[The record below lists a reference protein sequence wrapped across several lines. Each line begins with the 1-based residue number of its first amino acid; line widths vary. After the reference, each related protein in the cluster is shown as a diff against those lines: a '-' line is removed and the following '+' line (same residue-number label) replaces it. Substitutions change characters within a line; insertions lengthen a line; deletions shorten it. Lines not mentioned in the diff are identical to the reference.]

1 MKSFVVITDYG
12 GSLMKTTKY
21 AAVLLSC
28 LPTLGQADSLFGSD
42 LAGDRKLPKTFG
54 IGIDYF
60 SLDQPFQIDRLSIST
75 PVPILPPN
83 LDPALIGTDSEVT
96 HGDLKID
103 VWLLPFLNVFAIYG
117 QIDGETIVD
126 LSNIGVPLPPEV
138 SRLVINYDGDVY
150 GGGLVLV
157 VGGDRW
163 FASVTG
169 TFTDTNLSG
178 DFNSSV
184 QATTIQPRIGLR
196 YGDDTEFWV
205 GGYIMDAEESHAGTT
220 VLDLGP
226 LIGTVP
232 IDFDVDLS
240 QKQDFSLSFGTHM
253 MLSDRWEA
261 TIEVGA
267 GDRDTALANLTY
279 RFE

>member
-1 MKSFVVITDYG
+1 MTSFVVRDYG
-12 GSLMKTTKY
+12 GSIMKFIKY
-21 AAVLLSC
+21 VVALLLS
-28 LPTLGQADSLFGSD
+28 LPVLGQADSLFGSD
-42 LAGDRKLPKTFG
+42 LAGDRKLPKIFG
-54 IGIDYF
+54 IGVDYF

-75 PVPILPPN
+75 LVPILPPN

-138 SRLVINYDGDVY
+138 SRLAIDYDGDVY

-169 TFTDTNLSG
+169 TFTETSLSG

-184 QATTIQPRIGLR
+184 QATTIQPRVGLR
-196 YGDDTEFWV
+196 FGDESEFWI
-205 GGYIMDAEESHAGTT
+205 GGYFIDAEESHAGTAI
-220 VLDLGP
+220 LDLGP
-226 LIGTVP
+226 LIGVVP
-232 IDFDVDLS
+232 IDFDVKLS

-253 MLSDRWEA
+253 MLSHSWEA

-267 GDRDTALANLTY
+267 GDRDTAPANLTY

>member
-1 MKSFVVITDYG
+1 MKII
-12 GSLMKTTKY
+12 KY
-21 AAVLLSC
+21 AVVLLLC
-28 LPTLGQADSLFGSD
+28 LPAPGQADALFGND
-42 LAGDRKLPKTFG
+42 LAGDRKLPKAFG
-54 IGIDYF
+54 IGVDYF

-83 LDPALIGTDSEVT
+83 LDPALIGTNSDVT

-138 SRLVINYDGDVY
+138 SRLAINYDGDVY

-163 FASVTG
+163 FASVTA
-169 TFTDTNLSG
+169 TFTDSDLSG

-184 QATTIQPRIGLR
+184 QATTIQPRLGMR
-196 YGDDTEFWV
+196 FGDDTEFWI
-205 GGYIMDAEESHAGTT
+205 GGYIIDAEESHSGTAI
-220 VLDLGP
+220 LDLGP
-226 LIGTVP
+226 LIGVVP
-232 IDFDVDLS
+232 IDFDVGLS
-240 QKQDFSLSFGTHM
+240 QKEDFSLSFGTHM
-253 MLSDRWEA
+253 MLSDSWEA